1 MRAVSSSERV
11 CISSFGA
18 TLRFVCLFVVCL
30 PALTAADWRVP
41 SSADVRMEGDARNGW
56 VVASAREDEFDLTS
70 MVELKAAPGDVFEV
84 NVRIRVDLH
93 TRALPELACYD
104 AAGREIR
111 TRSSLETGPP
121 TTTTNWQSYRRLFA
135 VRPGTARVRARIRAA
150 GRGKFWL
157 ADLEFRPAR
166 VDPYRTGA
174 LVSQIYPG
182 LRRGLVLESN
192 LGIVNT
198 EMLTNVDEDG
208 DGRWA
213 VVYVDL
219 DGLSKM
225 EEEGVDWRTRF
236 EYKPNELYWS
246 DGAVLKSDSVRAD
259 RTPDRGQA
267 LHFRMKVHPGAYRTI
282 VNDPGRAVAI
292 SPDGKNWRRY
302 EGGQEVDL
310 GTLSAASGFLEFWVD
325 ACYRDPVSVGPVYFD
340 YVRVFPA
347 EDPASVERLFSA
359 ARRKPA
365 ALARGSVEEKRVS
378 VRIQAPRFA
387 GGASWPVR
395 CGLPIPAGE
404 LASGAQAAVTDAQG
418 RRVPSQNRDLATWP
432 DGSVKWLYLEF
443 FHDFSRTPVGEYT
456 VAYGNRVRAAAPPN
470 RVRVEET
477 PAGLRVDTG
486 VLRFLVPKARF
497 GILEDVRLASGQA
510 VQTAPVSVEIT
521 EASGKQWRALE
532 LPVERLELEQAGPL
546 HVVVLIQTKLAE
558 SGKPASGFVHRA
570 RIHAYAGSPLVE
582 VDYFVANT
590 DSRPAVAVR
599 SICWRLTP
607 AGRGNESGTSI
618 QATEEGSAQGWVSL
632 RGDARI
638 SAGIQAF
645 REQYPKALR
654 WKPDELELD
663 LWAPEGGQY
672 AWIQGVGKTH
682 HIALYY
688 GAAAGD
694 ASLLAHGP
702 VLALADS
709 EWYTASGAFG
719 PIAPA
724 ARSPLA
730 ALEKTLAEH
739 MSTAVVG
746 RAGLGFENYGDH
758 SSSGYVK
765 GSYLWDNNE
774 YDLPAG
780 AIIHFVR
787 TGDALAL
794 RLALASALHY
804 VDVDTIHYS
813 SRRADWAGAV
823 HTHSHG
829 ATGHHTADNPNMH
842 HAGYTQ
848 GLLWYS
854 YFTGDPAGLEGARGI
869 ADWALRNL
877 RPEAN
882 VGQMER
888 ALAHPLMTLND
899 LYEATWEEKY
909 LRGSARLVDWATKWE
924 HPVRSGFLA
933 PITEQPA
940 YYSGS
945 PFCGGLLPSALLQF
959 NSRAHLPEIDALLE
973 RVARSTLTDMWR
985 PPALIV
991 SKGGPPRRRAEPQLI
1006 SSHLRLMRHEFE
1018 RTGDPL
1024 FLAVPLESVLAGFE
1038 DKARPIGTRE
1048 TGLIFNFLPWYLEL
1062 LSNAGNP
1069 SAERGFEVSAPG
1081 SQVLMTPG
1089 GKARACFA
1097 VRNRGP
1103 EAVKGLRVSFQPR
1116 LDFSAAALAGAPA
1129 EIPPGG
1135 AVELCYQ
1142 IQAPRAINLTC
1153 EYNRIAYGHWSATYR
1168 RQGAPHVAHAWV
1180 RMELRDSGPAREN
1193 ASQ

>member
-1 MRAVSSSERV
+1 MR
-11 CISSFGA
+11 I
-18 TLRFVCLFVVCL
+18 
-30 PALTAADWRVP
+30 
-41 SSADVRMEGDARNGW
+41 EGDAKNGW
-56 VVASAREDEFDLTS
+56 VVTSTRKEEFDLTS
-70 MVELKAAPGDVFEV
+70 VEELKAQPGDVFQV

-104 AAGREIR
+104 AAGREIA
-111 TRSSLETGPP
+111 TRSSLESGPP

-135 VRPGTARVRARIRAA
+135 VQPGTARVRARIRAA
-150 GRGKFWL
+150 GRGQFWL
-157 ADLEFRPAR
+157 ANLVFRPAR
-166 VDPYRTGA
+166 VDAYQTGA

-198 EMLTNVDEDG
+198 ERLTTVDEDG

-213 VVYVDL
+213 MIYVDL
-219 DGLSKM
+219 DALSKM
-225 EEEGVDWRTRF
+225 PEEGVDWRTRF

-246 DGAVLKSDSVRAD
+246 DGAVLKSDSVRED
-259 RTPDRGQA
+259 RAPDRRRA
-267 LHFRMKVHPGAYRTI
+267 LHFRMKLHPGTYHAI
-282 VNDPGRAVAI
+282 LNDPGRAIAV
-292 SPDGKNWRRY
+292 SLDGRNWRRH
-302 EGGQEVDL
+302 EGGQEADL
-310 GTLSAASGFLEFWVD
+310 GTLSAAGGWLEFWVD

-347 EDPASVERLFSA
+347 EDPASVERLFLA

-365 ALARGSVEEKRVS
+365 VPTRGSVEDKKVRV
-378 VRIQAPRFA
+378 RFQAPRFA
-387 GGASWPVR
+387 GGANWPVR

-404 LASGAQAAVTDAQG
+404 LAAAAQAAVTDAQG
-418 RRVPSQNRDLATWP
+418 RAVPSQNRALATWP
-432 DGSVKWLYLEF
+432 DGSVKWLYLDF
-443 FHDFSRTPVGEYT
+443 FHDFSRTGVGEYT
-456 VAYGNRVRAAAPPN
+456 VSYGNRVRAAAPPS
-470 RVRVEET
+470 RVRVEGT

-486 VLRFLVPKARF
+486 VIRFLAPGARF

-510 VQTAPVSVEIT
+510 VQTAPVSVEIA
-521 EASGKQWRALE
+521 EASGKKWRALD
-532 LPVERLELEQAGPL
+532 LPVERLEVEQAGPL
-546 HVVVLIQTKLAE
+546 HAVILMQTKLAE

-582 VDYFVANT
+582 VDYFVGNT
-590 DSRPAVAVR
+590 DSRQQLAVR
-599 SICWRLTP
+599 SISWQLVP
-607 AGRGNESGTSI
+607 AGRGNESGSSI
-618 QATEEGSAQGWVSL
+618 QATAVGAARGWAAL
-632 RGDARI
+632 GGEAGI

-654 WKPDELELD
+654 WKPDQLQLD
-663 LWAPEGGQY
+663 LWAPEGGVY
-672 AWIQGVGKTH
+672 EWIQGVGKTH

-688 GAAAGD
+688 GAAPGD

-702 VLALADS
+702 VLALAAS

-724 ARSPLA
+724 ARSPLPA
-730 ALEKTLAEH
+730 VEKTLEEH
-739 MSTAVVG
+739 ISTAVVG

-780 AIIHFVR
+780 AVIHFVR
-787 TGDALAL
+787 TGDASAL
-794 RLALASALHY
+794 RLALASARHY

-813 SRRADWAGAV
+813 SSHGDWTGAV

-829 ATGHHTADNPNMH
+829 ETGHHTADNPNMH

-848 GLLWYS
+848 GLIWYT

-869 ADWALRNL
+869 ADWVLRNL
-877 RPEAN
+877 KPESN

-888 ALAHPLMTLND
+888 AMAHPMMTLND

-945 PFCGGLLPSALLQF
+945 PFCGGLLPSALLKF
-959 NSRAHLPEIDALLE
+959 NSWARLPEIDALLE
-973 RVARSTLTDMWR
+973 RVARWTLTDMWR

-991 SKGGPPRRRAEPQLI
+991 SKGGPPGRRAGPQLI
-1006 SSHLRLMRHEFE
+1006 SSHLRLMRQEFE

-1024 FLAVPLESVLAGFE
+1024 FLAVPLESVRAGFE
-1038 DKARPIGTRE
+1038 EQAEPFGTRE
-1048 TGLIFNFLPWYLEL
+1048 TGLVFNYLPWYVEL
-1062 LSNAGNP
+1062 LSKAGKP
-1069 SAERGFEVSAPG
+1069 ATEPGLEVSTPG
-1081 SQVLMTPG
+1081 SEVLLTPG
-1089 GKARACFA
+1089 GKARACFTA
-1097 VRNRGP
+1097 WNRGP
-1103 EAVKGLRVSFQPR
+1103 DAVTGLRVSFQPR
-1116 LDFSAAALAGAPA
+1116 LDFSAVALAGAPA
-1129 EIPPGG
+1129 DIPRGG
-1135 AVELCYQ
+1135 TVELCYE
-1142 IQAPRAINLTC
+1142 IQAPQLINLTC
-1153 EYNRIAYGHWSATYR
+1153 QYNRIAYAHWSASYR
-1168 RQGAPHVAHAWV
+1168 RQGAPHVAHSWV
-1180 RMELRDSGPAREN
+1180 RIELRHAASAGGK